1 VGDRRAHGVMVDA
14 EGRGDGADLPV
25 LAVIEPSDLGVL
37 LGRDHGASPPRTRDG
52 PARAVVGARR
62 FPGRRPCIA
71 THPLRARSAPDPSPC
86 PPAVWP
92 GPRPAGKCDPSRGR
106 DRHADD
112 HDDRGALPDSVDGAG
127 APRRPMRAAPPCDT
141 PASNTRDRDHTRG
154 RSRRVDCSV
163 GTLSGEAARPRR
175 RSSGVLR
182 LDTARKP
189 WQNRDDWL
197 GSSEH
202 RGGHRGS
209 GDISSRPSPRPRRPQ
224 LTVSTDTKR
233 LWTLT
238 HPWTHRTRP
247 PLLGNLAEEREIPTS
262 VHSPSLFLRRNKDEE
277 PTTTVVQ
284 IYAISGER

>member
-1 VGDRRAHGVMVDA
+1 M
-14 EGRGDGADLPV
+14 E
-25 LAVIEPSDLGVL
+25 
-37 LGRDHGASPPRTRDG
+37 
-52 PARAVVGARR
+52 GARR
-62 FPGRRPCIA
+62 FRGHRPCST
-71 THPLRARSAPDPSPC
+71 THPPGARSAPDPSSC
-86 PPAVWP
+86 RPAVWRARR
-92 GPRPAGKCDPSRGR
+92 GAGKSDPSRGR
-106 DRHADD
+106 GTPAGDR
-112 HDDRGALPDSVDGAG
+112 DDRGALRDSADGVG
-127 APRRPMRAAPPCDT
+127 APRRPRRGGPPSDT
-141 PASNTRDRDHTRG
+141 PVSNTRGRDHTTG

-163 GTLSGEAARPRR
+163 GRLSGEAACPQR
-175 RSSGVLR
+175 RSGGALR

-262 VHSPSLFLRRNKDEE
+262 VHSPFLFVRRNQHEE
-277 PTTTVVQ
+277 PTTTAVQ
-284 IYAISGER
+284 IYAVSGER